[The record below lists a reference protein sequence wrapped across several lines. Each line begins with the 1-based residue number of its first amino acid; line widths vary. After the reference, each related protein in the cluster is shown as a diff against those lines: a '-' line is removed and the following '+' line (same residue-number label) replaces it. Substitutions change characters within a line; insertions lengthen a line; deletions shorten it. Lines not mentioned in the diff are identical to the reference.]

1 MARGFYDLL
10 GVEPAATPDR
20 IREAY
25 QRRLAE
31 LVRRLRVARQQ
42 GADVSLL
49 ESQERAVREA
59 MEVLS
64 DAARRRR
71 YDAYLAV
78 SDAGPLPEDAE
89 QLWEAARGGM
99 VDPVA
104 GAALSA
110 VRALTRLPVGHPLPA
125 PPPGYS
131 QRQGWAVDLRKTD
144 PPPAAEPVT
153 SHDDIEIEPAAPEHE
168 HSDVAAESQG
178 TIGVPGATALTPPPP
193 RPAMP
198 EVDRE
203 LTVTDPR
210 LPFDPPIP
218 TPQHDIGAAPDTAAP
233 APARRG
239 GLFGKLA
246 AFASGDRGPAELPL
260 WDDAPGPSPGP
271 SPMMAAPVWEDDPTP
286 PPALP
291 TDPIARLRMQHGDGG
306 AMLAAVREHR
316 GLTLD
321 GLARTTRISARYLTA
336 LEADAFDKLP
346 SATFVRG
353 YVRQVVQALEL
364 DDTGVVDAYMAL
376 YTSHRG

>member
-49 ESQERAVREA
+49 ESQERSVREA

-144 PPPAAEPVT
+144 EPPAAEAVT
-153 SHDDIEIEPAAPEHE
+153 SHDDIEIEPAAPEPAP
-168 HSDVAAESQG
+168 AAEPSA
-178 TIGVPGATALTPPPP
+178 PALAPAPP

-198 EVDRE
+198 EVERE

-210 LPFDPPIP
+210 VPFDAPLPA
-218 TPQHDIGAAPDTAAP
+218 PQHDIGDAADTPAP
-233 APARRG
+233 SPARRG

-246 AFASGDRGPAELPL
+246 AFASGDRGAADGPM
-260 WDDAPGPSPGP
+260 WDDSPEPPGPLA
-271 SPMMAAPVWEDDPTP
+271 AAPVWEDDPTP

-291 TDPIARLRMQHGDGG
+291 SDPIARLRMQHGDGG

-321 GLARTTRISARYLTA
+321 ALARSTRISARYLTA
-336 LEADAFDKLP
+336 MESDAFDKLP

-364 DDTGVVDAYMAL
+364 DDAGVVDAYMAL
-376 YTSHRG
+376 YASHRG